1 MTNPTVYTNTNTA
14 ASNRSIG
21 AILINAGRLTQEA
34 AERIVHK
41 QQDNNALFGEAGI
54 QLGLITRDD
63 VEFAIASQY
72 NYSVILGG
80 QSRIAKN
87 IVAAYEPHGTQ
98 AESLRA
104 LRTQLLMRWLENQP
118 TTKTLAVVSADRG
131 EGRSHLAANLAV
143 VFSQLGH
150 STLLI
155 DADFRNP
162 QQHLHFDLTN
172 RQGLSTLLQGKGDS
186 SLINSIDE
194 LRNLS
199 VLPSGPTPPNPQELL
214 SHARFSVVLAQ
225 LAQRFDIVILD
236 TPAAT
241 QYADAN
247 AVSMRAGAALAV
259 ARQGHTSMAGFKQI
273 REDLQRL
280 GANVLGSVL
289 LSF

>member
-1 MTNPTVYTNTNTA
+1 MTNPTTFTPSNTA

-21 AILINAGRLTQEA
+21 AILISAGRLTPEA
-34 AERIVHK
+34 AERIVHRQK
-41 QQDNNALFGEAGI
+41 DNDSLFGEAGI

-63 VEFAIASQY
+63 VEFAISSQY
-72 NYSVILGG
+72 NYSVILNG
-80 QSRIAKN
+80 QSRIAQN

-98 AESLRA
+98 AEALRA
-104 LRTQLLMRWLENQP
+104 LRTQLLMRWLESQA
-118 TTKTLAVVSADRG
+118 TTKTLAVVSPDRG

-162 QQHLHFDLTN
+162 QQHLYFDLTN
-172 RQGLSTLLQGKGDS
+172 RQGLSTLLQGKSDS
-186 SLINSIDE
+186 NPIQSIDE
-194 LRNLS
+194 LRNLH

-214 SHARFSVVLAQ
+214 SHARFSVTLAQ

-236 TPAAT
+236 TPAAAT
-241 QYADAN
+241 YADAN
-247 AVSMRAGAALAV
+247 AVSMRAGAALAI
-259 ARQGHTSMAGFKQI
+259 ARQGHTNVSGLKQV
-273 REDLQRL
+273 RDDLQRI
-280 GANVLGSVL
+280 GANLLGSVL